1 VQTTH
6 SVTIGDARKMTGVAD
21 RSIDLVV
28 TSPPYP
34 MIQMWDNLFGHLDP
48 AVTAALK
55 QHRGMTAFELMHRV
69 LDPVWL
75 EVHRALKSGGIACI
89 NIGDAVR
96 SVGNDFSLYPNH
108 IRVLSY
114 MLSIGFQALP
124 MILWRKPTN
133 APTKFM
139 GSGMMPPGA
148 YVTLEHEHIL
158 ILRKGAKRSF
168 TLDNVQKRRQSS
180 YFWEER
186 NDWFSDIWLDLVGIK
201 QHLAEKEVR
210 QRSAAF
216 PFELPFRLIN
226 MFSVMEDCVLDP
238 FVGIGTTMAAA
249 MVCGR
254 NCIGYEL
261 DPDLCKFP
269 QESINAA
276 VYNGCRRLTD
286 RLERHLDF
294 VRRKTDAG
302 HEFKHHN
309 RFYGFP
315 VMSRQETDLIIQKP
329 ASVLTVAENSLQVQ
343 YEFLRYDAE
352 KQLVS
357 SEYSR
362 KNRKRPAQNRL
373 FDD

>member
-1 VQTTH
+1 MQTTH
-6 SVTIGDARKMTGVAD
+6 NVTIGDARKMTGVAD
-21 RSIDLVV
+21 LSIDLVV

-34 MIQMWDNLFGHLDP
+34 MIQMWDNLFGRLDP

-55 QHRGMTAFELMHRV
+55 QHLGMAAFELMHRV

-75 EVHRALKSGGIACI
+75 EVHRVLKLGGIACI

-96 SVGNDFSLYPNH
+96 TVGSDFSLYPNH
-108 IRVLSY
+108 VRILSY
-114 MLSIGFQALP
+114 MLSIGFHVLP

-158 ILRKGAKRSF
+158 ILRKGAKRAF
-168 TLDNVQKRRQSS
+168 TKDHAQKRRQSA

-186 NDWFSDIWLDLVGIK
+186 NDWFSDIWLDLVGVMQNRADK
-201 QHLAEKEVR
+201 DVR

-238 FVGIGTTMAAA
+238 FIGIGTTMAAA
-249 MVCGR
+249 MVSGR

-261 DPDLCKFP
+261 EPALWRSFRKGIP
-269 QESINAA
+269 A
-276 VYNGCRRLTD
+276 VIDSGCRRLKD
-286 RLERHLDF
+286 RLEKHLDF
-294 VRRKTDAG
+294 VRRKSAAG
-302 HEFKHHN
+302 HMFKHRN
-309 RFYGFP
+309 KFYGFP
-315 VMSRQETDLIIQKP
+315 VMSRQETELIIQKP
-329 ASVLTVAENSLQVQ
+329 ASVLPVADNSLQVQ
-343 YEFLRYDAE
+343 HQFLRYDVKQQLEFSE
-352 KQLVS
+352 KS
-357 SEYSR
+357 IMH
-362 KNRKRPAQNRL
+362 RKRPSQKRL

>member
-1 VQTTH
+1 MQTTH
-6 SVTIGDARKMTGVAD
+6 YITIGDARKMTGVAD
-21 RSIDLVV
+21 GSVELVV

-34 MIQMWDNLFGHLDP
+34 MISMWDNLFGDLEP
-48 AVTAALK
+48 AVTEALK
-55 QHRGMTAFELMHRV
+55 QRRGMAAFELMHAV

-75 EVHRALKSGGIACI
+75 EVHRVLKPGGIACI

-96 SVGNDFSLYPNH
+96 KIGKDFSLYPNH
-108 IRVLSY
+108 TRILSV
-114 MLSIGFQALP
+114 MSSIGFQALP

-139 GSGMMPPGA
+139 GSGMLPPGA

-158 ILRKGAKRSF
+158 ILRKGGKRPF
-168 TLDNVQKRRQSS
+168 TGEYAQKRRRSA

-186 NDWFSDIWLDLVGIK
+186 NDWFSDIWLNLIGVT
-201 QHLAEKEVR
+201 QNLADKEVR

-238 FVGIGTTMAAA
+238 FIGLGTTMAAA

-261 DPDLCKFP
+261 EPAFVKFALERVP
-269 QESINAA
+269 ANVHGS
-276 VYNGCRRLTD
+276 CRRLAA

-294 VRRKTDAG
+294 VGKKTASG
-302 HEFKHHN
+302 HEFKHRN

-315 VMSRQETDLIIQKP
+315 VMSRQETELIIRKP
-329 ASVLTVAENSLQVQ
+329 ASVLPVAENSLQVQ
-343 YEFLRYDAE
+343 YEFLRHDDGQQPVFSE
-352 KQLVS
+352 NS
-357 SEYSR
+357 SV
-362 KNRKRPAQNRL
+362 NRKRPSQFRL